1 MSLCPESPS
10 SSQTRAAKSQVCNHS
25 LIYSIHKV
33 FISQLQGWNIVF
45 NLPIPGWLPGSSAH
59 GEGDFGVKYTLAA
72 TARFMSL
79 DADNSISSWSPFS
92 ALCAPFRP
100 RFRSAET
107 CKTIKL
113 RRFINPPKAEAVEV
127 PKINYLVNSSLSGTR
142 RMTRVEYPAEVL
154 GSIQVLVSVPEYVDL
169 KGKEVPLSIRL
180 RTKNLCEEECNKV
193 QLTATSLD
201 ITQHEEFRCVFRDPT
216 TTLILNP

>member
-1 MSLCPESPS
+1 
-10 SSQTRAAKSQVCNHS
+10 
-25 LIYSIHKV
+25 
-33 FISQLQGWNIVF
+33 
-45 NLPIPGWLPGSSAH
+45 
-59 GEGDFGVKYTLAA
+59 VKYTLAA

-127 PKINYLVNSSLSGTR
+127 PKINYLVNSSLSGTKDDNR
-142 RMTRVEYPAEVL
+142 IPAEVL
-154 GSIQVLVSVPEYVDL
+154 ASIQVLVSVPEYVDL

-201 ITQHEEFRCVFRDPT
+201 ITQHEEFRCVYRDPT
-216 TTLILNP
+216 TTLIINP

>member
-1 MSLCPESPS
+1 
-10 SSQTRAAKSQVCNHS
+10 
-25 LIYSIHKV
+25 
-33 FISQLQGWNIVF
+33 
-45 NLPIPGWLPGSSAH
+45 
-59 GEGDFGVKYTLAA
+59 VKYTLAA

-79 DADNSISSWSPFS
+79 DADNTISSWNPLS

-113 RRFINPPKAEAVEV
+113 RRFINPPKAEAMEV
-127 PKINYLVNSSLSGTR
+127 PKINYLVNSSFSGTKKDKNR
-142 RMTRVEYPAEVL
+142 IPAEVL
-154 GSIQVLVSVPEYVDL
+154 SSIQVLVSVPEYVDL
-169 KGKEVPLSIRL
+169 KGQEVPLSIRL

-201 ITQHEEFRCVFRDPT
+201 ITQDEEFRSVFCMPLCFT
-216 TTLILNP
+216 SILKPYFSDVVRTHHILRNTPFLPRRCNLRICRYTIHTP